1 MKISSLKLVLTI
13 LLFLLAGELVIRI
26 DKNFNIFGHDTV
38 VQIKEE
44 IRESDEMTLLKNN
57 SLVFNDQDLR
67 ILVLGDS
74 YIFGAEV
81 DYNQNFT
88 HQLKRM
94 LLSENLGQYKT
105 VYTLDVSR
113 PSNNSLDNYNAYF
126 SFVNRFK
133 PQIVILG
140 YNINDLIDS
149 VKSIES
155 LSVKNSVEL
164 PGKVHEKTSTISR
177 IYNIL
182 YVSDLLQFTLHN
194 TNKFLKSKGIIIPN
208 SEFDQEISAYYK
220 NKPDWLYS
228 KEILTRMILDSKA
241 VNSEFIVLLLPQIDL
256 VKYRKIFSRTDNVI
270 KEFFQ
275 QFSNVRFLNL
285 RDSIDVNKAAG
296 YVISRYDE
304 HPNEKGHQFMAETV
318 NRLIMKELNSKS
330 GVKK

>member
-1 MKISSLKLVLTI
+1 MKRPDLKFVLAVF
-13 LLFLLAGELVIRI
+13 LFLVAGELVIRI
-26 DKNFNIFGHDTV
+26 DRSFNIFGHDTV

-44 IRESDEMTLLKNN
+44 IRESDEMTMLKNN
-57 SLVFNDQDLR
+57 ALVLNDQDLR

-113 PSNNSLDNYNAYF
+113 PSNNSLDNYNTYF
-126 SFVNRFK
+126 SFVDKFK

-149 VKSIES
+149 IKPVDS
-155 LSVKNSVEL
+155 LSVKSSVEL
-164 PGKVHEKTSTISR
+164 PGKVHEKISTIKK

-182 YVSDLLQFTLHN
+182 YVSALLQFTLHN
-194 TNKFLKSKGIIIPN
+194 SNKFLKSKGIIIPN

-220 NKPDWLYS
+220 NKPNWQYS
-228 KEILTRMILDSKA
+228 KEILTRMILHSQSE
-241 VNSEFIVLLLPQIDL
+241 NSEFIVLLCPQMDL
-256 VKYRKIFSRTDNVI
+256 VKYRKIFSRTDKAI

-275 QFSNVRFLNL
+275 PFPNVRFLNL
-285 RDSIDVNKAAG
+285 RDSLDVSKG
-296 YVISRYDE
+296 VDYVISRYDE

-318 NRLIMKELNSKS
+318 NRLIVKEINAKP
-330 GVKK
+330 GTGN

>member
-1 MKISSLKLVLTI
+1 MKRPHLKFILTVF
-13 LLFLLAGELVIRI
+13 LFLAAGELVIRI
-26 DKNFNIFGHDTV
+26 DRSFNIFGRDTV

-44 IRESDEMTLLKNN
+44 IRESDEMTMLKNN
-57 SLVFNDQDLR
+57 ALVLNDQDLR
-67 ILVLGDS
+67 IMVLGDS

-81 DYNQNFT
+81 DYNLNFT

-113 PSNNSLDNYNAYF
+113 PSNNSMDNYNTYF

-149 VKSIES
+149 IKPVDS
-155 LSVKNSVEL
+155 LSVSSSIEL
-164 PGKVHEKTSTISR
+164 PGKVQKKISTIKK

-182 YVSDLLQFTLHN
+182 YVSALLQFTLHN
-194 TNKFLKSKGIIIPN
+194 SNKFLKSKGIVIPD

-220 NKPDWLYS
+220 NKPNWQYS
-228 KEILTRMILDSKA
+228 KEILTRMIVHSQS
-241 VNSEFIVLLLPQIDL
+241 VNSEFIVLLCPQMDL
-256 VKYRKIFSRTDNVI
+256 VKYRKIFSRTDKAI

-275 QFSNVRFLNL
+275 PFPNVRFLNL
-285 RDSIDVNKAAG
+285 RDSLDVSKGVDYA
-296 YVISRYDE
+296 ISRYDE

-318 NRLIMKELNSKS
+318 NRLIVKEINAKPAT
-330 GVKK
+330 GN